1 MPTPVSHGEELEDS
15 ITVEPAGPQVAKPEG
30 WQSSGFLAATNVI
43 WRLDEPEKLVA
54 VYDPRRRYRM
64 TPTTSAVVTDPDPNY
79 QLETRD
85 GYPEFMRGWTILH
98 YLAARVAEDK
108 LRLDRTGPIP
118 GGHEYVE
125 MLAGLG
131 CDHHLK
137 DARGRKAATF
147 DPQGKIPALH
157 LDAPACRT
165 LGRW

>member
-1 MPTPVSHGEELEDS
+1 
-15 ITVEPAGPQVAKPEG
+15 
-30 WQSSGFLAATNVI
+30 
-43 WRLDEPEKLVA
+43 
-54 VYDPRRRYRM
+54 M